1 MPPGGWDI
9 PGIPARVWLVGACRS
24 KRTRGDLIIMA
35 LAVETIAGDEP
46 EHYCGPNC
54 DRPVDLVH
62 LARFTLGNR
71 SLEREVLGLFHT
83 QSEIYLQRLKEAKV
97 DKDWIDAAHT
107 IKGSARGIGAWQI
120 AKSAEAAEGLNG
132 KTRKSGALQVLKELE
147 RLIGEANGY
156 IEALLSEAGSEAAR
170 NDA

>member
-1 MPPGGWDI
+1 
-9 PGIPARVWLVGACRS
+9 
-24 KRTRGDLIIMA
+24 MA
-35 LAVETIAGDEP
+35 LAVEIMAGEER
-46 EHYCGPNC
+46 EHYGGPNC

-62 LARFTLGNR
+62 LARYTLGNR

-132 KTRKSGALQVLKELE
+132 NTRKSSALKVLKELE
-147 RLIGEANGY
+147 CLIGEANGY
-156 IEALLSEAGSEAAR
+156 IESLLSEAGSDEAKA
-170 NDA
+170 DA